1 MKCISNETMPAN
13 AGGIWSLW
21 KKRLAVSSC
30 AVSGGV
36 VTVLLALALGGC
48 SSQPALSARSKAA
61 VAPSKAAAPASAGV
75 YALRGEVVALSPAQR
90 QVTVRHEDIPG
101 LMPAMTMPFAVPSA
115 AVLRGVRVGDRIQA
129 RLRMTR
135 SDSWLE
141 ALRVSGKGG
150 VARASVGAKAFRAP
164 KPGQAVPSVRLTN
177 QDGRSV
183 LVGGAGAKPQVVT
196 FVYTRCPLPNA
207 CPLMRQRLAQLQSE
221 LRRQGRL
228 DEARLFCVTLD
239 PEHDTPRLL
248 RAYGQSVGA
257 DFGHWQFVTGAPQN
271 VARLAASLGEVY
283 APNGD
288 LVSHNL
294 VTAVIGRDGRLR
306 RAFIGNEWRQA
317 ELLAAAQQAIATP
330 AIAARAGAKG

>member
-1 MKCISNETMPAN
+1 MKNPSALPIVT
-13 AGGIWSLW
+13 AGLAGAALVAGIAAS
-21 KKRLAVSSC
+21 RAGR
-30 AVSGGV
+30 SG
-36 VTVLLALALGGC
+36 
-48 SSQPALSARSKAA
+48 SQPVMSVRSKAA
-61 VAPSKAAAPASAGV
+61 IAPSKLAAPMSKGV

-90 QVTVRHEDIPG
+90 QVTIRHEDIPG

-115 AVLRGVRVGDRIQA
+115 AVLRGVRVGDRVQA
-129 RLRMTR
+129 RLHMTR
-135 SDSWLE
+135 SNSWLE

-150 VARASVGAKAFRAP
+150 VARGSVGARAFRAP
-164 KPGQAVPSVRLTN
+164 KPGQAVPVVRLTN

-183 LVGGAGAKPQVVT
+183 VVGGSGARPQVVT

-207 CPLMRQRLAQLQSE
+207 CPLMRQRLAQLQNE
-221 LRRQGRL
+221 LRQRGLLQR
-228 DEARLFCVTLD
+228 ARLFCVTLD
-239 PEHDTPRLL
+239 PEHDTPQLL

-294 VTAVIGRDGRLR
+294 VTAVIGRDGRLH
-306 RAFIGNEWRQA
+306 RAFTGNEWREA
-317 ELLAAAQQAIATP
+317 ELLAATQQAIAAPEIATP